1 MRYTTYEYTN
11 LNTKDMPF
19 VNREQELKT
28 LNEKWQS
35 NIAQFFIIYG
45 KRRVGKT
52 ELIKQFIK
60 DKPAI
65 YFLADKR
72 TTVDQLR
79 ELGQVVGSYFKDE
92 ILIKNGF
99 GDWLE
104 VFSYLKTKTTTAPLV
119 LAIDEYPYLTENDKS
134 TSSLFQKGWDEYFKN
149 TKILLILSGSSIAM
163 MESETLNQSAPLFGR
178 RTGQILVEPLNFTQS
193 RKFFPEKSFSDFLN
207 IYTITGGM
215 PAYLKQ
221 FEGGGELS
229 EEIKK
234 KIFTKTAF
242 LYNEVEFTLKEELR
256 ETKNYLAILRAIA
269 LGKRKLSE
277 IVNEVGMDKATVNK
291 YLSVLI
297 NLRLVEREV
306 PVTEEKPD
314 KSRKGLY
321 KISDNFFVFWFQYIF
336 PYKSYLEMEN
346 YDYVLEKMF
355 NGVKYNDNVNSNFKL
370 IAAQVYERV
379 AVELLKTWLEK
390 IFPFEQVGRYWDNN
404 EEIDVVGF
412 SSSQKKIIF
421 GECKWSEKPVGISI
435 YEELKKKAGKV
446 DWHKDNRR
454 EYYIL
459 FSKSGFTPE
468 MIRMAENEGVFLV
481 EKDIL
486 HEAER
491 VTRDT

>member
-1 MRYTTYEYTN
+1 
-11 LNTKDMPF
+11 MPF
-19 VNREQELKT
+19 INREQELKV

-35 NIAQFFIIYG
+35 SIAQFFIIYG

-72 TTVDQLR
+72 TTAEQLR
-79 ELGQVVGSYFKDE
+79 ELGQIVGNYFKDA

-99 GDWLE
+99 GDWIE
-104 VFSYLKTKTTTAPLV
+104 AFSYLKTKTTTKPLI

-134 TSSLFQKGWDEYFKN
+134 TSSLFQKGWDEYLKN
-149 TKILLILSGSSIAM
+149 TKIFLILSGSSIAM

-178 RTGQILVEPLNFTQS
+178 RTGQILVDPLNFSQS

-221 FEGGGELS
+221 FEGGGEMS

-234 KIFTKTAF
+234 KIFNKTAF

-277 IVNEVGMDKATVNK
+277 IVNEVGLDKATANK
-291 YLSVLI
+291 YISVLI

-306 PVTEEKPD
+306 PITEDKPD
-314 KSRKGLY
+314 KSRRGLY

-336 PYKSYLEMEN
+336 PYKSYLEMDN

-355 NGVKYNDNVNSNFKL
+355 SSLKYDDNVSSGFKS

-379 AVELLKTWLEK
+379 AVELLIAWQDK
-390 IFPFEQVGRYWDNN
+390 IFAFERVGRYWDS
-404 EEIDVVGF
+404 EQEIDVVGF
-412 SSSQKKIIF
+412 SSSEKKIIF
-421 GECKWSEKPVGISI
+421 GECKWSEKPVGINI
-435 YEELKKKAGKV
+435 YEELKKKAAKV
-446 DWHKDNRR
+446 DWNKNDRK

-459 FSKSGFTPE
+459 FSKSGFTEE
-468 MIRMAENEGVFLV
+468 MIKTAKNDGVFSV
-481 EKDIL
+481 EKDVL
-486 HEAER
+486 AAKG
-491 VTRDT
+491 TSQGFA

>member
-1 MRYTTYEYTN
+1 
-11 LNTKDMPF
+11 MPF
-19 VNREQELKT
+19 INREQELKV

-35 NIAQFFIIYG
+35 NLAQFFIIYG

-52 ELIKQFIK
+52 ELIKQFIN

-72 TTVDQLR
+72 TTADQLR
-79 ELGQVVGSYFKDE
+79 ELGQIVGSYFKDE

-99 GDWLE
+99 GDWIE
-104 VFSYLKTKTTTAPLV
+104 VFSYLKTKTTAERLI

-134 TSSLFQKGWDEYFKN
+134 TSSLFQKGWDEYLKN
-149 TKILLILSGSSIAM
+149 TKIFLILSGSSIAM

-178 RTGQILVEPLNFTQS
+178 RTGQILVDPLNFSQS
-193 RKFFPEKSFSDFLN
+193 RKFFPEKNFSDFLN

-221 FEGGGELS
+221 FEGGGEMS

-234 KIFTKTAF
+234 KIFNKTAF

-269 LGKRKLSE
+269 LGKKKLSE
-277 IVNEVGMDKATVNK
+277 IVNEVGLDTATANK

-306 PVTEEKPD
+306 PITEDKPD
-314 KSRKGLY
+314 KSRRGLY

-336 PYKSYLEMEN
+336 PYKSYLEMDN

-355 NGVKYNDNVNSNFKL
+355 SGLKYDDNINSGFKS

-379 AVELLKTWLEK
+379 AVELLIAWQDK
-390 IFPFEQVGRYWDNN
+390 IFAFERMGRYWDSDQ
-404 EEIDVVGF
+404 EIDVVGF
-412 SSSQKKIIF
+412 STSEKKIIF
-421 GECKWSEKPVGISI
+421 GECKWSEKPVGINI
-435 YEELKKKAGKV
+435 YEDLKKKAAKV
-446 DWHKDNRR
+446 EWNKDNRK

-459 FSKSGFTPE
+459 FSKSGFTEE
-468 MIRMAENEGVFLV
+468 MIKIAKNDGVVLV
-481 EKDIL
+481 EKDVLI
-486 HEAER
+486 AKGASQGK
-491 VTRDT
+491 

>member
-1 MRYTTYEYTN
+1 MS
-11 LNTKDMPF
+11 F
-19 VNREQELKT
+19 INREQELKM

-60 DKPAI
+60 DKPAL

-72 TTVDQLR
+72 TTADQLR
-79 ELGQVVGSYFKDE
+79 ELGQIVGNYFKDE
-92 ILIKNGF
+92 ILISNGF
-99 GDWLE
+99 SDWLE
-104 VFSYLKTKTTTAPLV
+104 VFLYLKTKTITEPLI
-119 LAIDEYPYLTENDKS
+119 LAIDEYPYLVENDKS
-134 TSSLFQKGWDEYFKN
+134 TSSLFQKGWDEYLKN
-149 TKILLILSGSSIAM
+149 TKIFLILSGSSIAM

-178 RTGQILVEPLNFTQS
+178 RTGQILVDPLNFSQS
-193 RKFFPEKSFSDFLN
+193 QKFFPEKSFSDFLN

-221 FEGGGELS
+221 FVDGGELS

-277 IVNEVGMDKATVNK
+277 IVNEVGLDKATANK

-306 PVTEEKPD
+306 PITEDKPD

-321 KISDNFFVFWFQYIF
+321 KISDNFFVFWFQYI
-336 PYKSYLEMEN
+336 LQ
-346 YDYVLEKMF
+346 
-355 NGVKYNDNVNSNFKL
+355 YNDNANSGFKQ
-370 IAAQVYERV
+370 IVAQVYERV
-379 AVELLKTWLEK
+379 AVELLTTWQDV
-390 IFPFEQVGRYWDNN
+390 IFAFERVGRYWDSNQ
-404 EEIDVVGF
+404 EIDVVGL
-412 SSSQKKIIF
+412 SSLEKKIIF
-421 GECKWSEKPVGISI
+421 GECKWSEKPVGTDI
-435 YEELKKKAGKV
+435 YEELKKKAEKV
-446 DWHKDNRR
+446 EWNKDGRT
-454 EYYIL
+454 ECYVL
-459 FSKSGFTPE
+459 
-468 MIRMAENEGVFLV
+468 
-481 EKDIL
+481 
-486 HEAER
+486 
-491 VTRDT
+491 

>member
-1 MRYTTYEYTN
+1 
-11 LNTKDMPF
+11 MPF
-19 VNREQELKT
+19 INREQELKA

-35 NIAQFFIIYG
+35 NIAQLFIIYG

-72 TTVDQLR
+72 TAADQLR
-79 ELGQVVGSYFKDE
+79 ELGQIVGSRFKDE

-104 VFSYLKTKTTTAPLV
+104 VFSYLKTKTAAKPLV
-119 LAIDEYPYLTENDKS
+119 LAIDEYPYLTENDES
-134 TSSLFQKGWDEYFKN
+134 TSSLFQKGWDEYLKN
-149 TKILLILSGSSIAM
+149 TKIFLILSGSSVAM

-178 RTGQILVEPLNFTQS
+178 RTGQILVEPLNFSQS
-193 RKFFPEKSFSDFLN
+193 RKFFPEKNFSDFLN
-207 IYTITGGM
+207 IYAITGGM

-221 FEGGGELS
+221 FEDGGELS

-234 KIFTKTAF
+234 KIFNKTAF
-242 LYNEVEFTLKEELR
+242 LHNEVEFTLKEELR

-277 IVNEVGMDKATVNK
+277 IVNEVGLDKATANK

-306 PVTEEKPD
+306 PITEDKPD
-314 KSRKGLY
+314 KSRRGLY

-336 PYKSYLEMEN
+336 PYKSYLEMDN

-355 NGVKYNDNVNSNFKL
+355 SGLRYNDNVNSGFKI
-370 IAAQVYERV
+370 IAVQVYERV
-379 AVELLKTWLEK
+379 AIELLAAWQDK
-390 IFPFEQVGRYWDNN
+390 IFAFERVGRYWDSNQ
-404 EEIDVVGF
+404 EIDVAGF
-412 SSSQKKIIF
+412 SSSEKKIIF
-421 GECKWSEKPVGISI
+421 GECKWSEKPAGTNI
-435 YEELKKKAGKV
+435 YEELKKKAAKV
-446 DWHKDNRR
+446 DWNKNNRK

-459 FSKSGFTPE
+459 FSKSGFTEE
-468 MIRMAENEGVFLV
+468 MIKTAKTDGVFLV

-486 HEAER
+486 AA
-491 VTRDT
+491 V

>member
-1 MRYTTYEYTN
+1 
-11 LNTKDMPF
+11 MPF
-19 VNREQELKT
+19 INRQQELKT
-28 LNEKWQS
+28 LNEKWRS
-35 NIAQFFIIYG
+35 NLAQFFIIYG

-60 DKPAI
+60 DKQAI

-72 TTVDQLR
+72 TTADQLR
-79 ELGQVVGSYFKDE
+79 ELGQIVGSYFKDE

-99 GDWLE
+99 GDWIE
-104 VFSYLKTKTTTAPLV
+104 AFSYLKTKTTDTSLV

-134 TSSLFQKGWDEYFKN
+134 TSSLFQKGWDEYLKN
-149 TKILLILSGSSIAM
+149 TKIFLILSGSSIAM

-178 RTGQILVEPLNFTQS
+178 RTGQILVDPLNFSQS

-221 FEGGGELS
+221 FEGGGEMP

-234 KIFTKTAF
+234 KIFNKTAF

-277 IVNEVGMDKATVNK
+277 IVNEVGLDKATTNK
-291 YLSVLI
+291 YISVMI

-306 PVTEEKPD
+306 PITEDRPD
-314 KSRKGLY
+314 KSRRGLY

-336 PYKSYLEMEN
+336 PYKSYLEMDN
-346 YDYVLEKMF
+346 YNYVLEKMF
-355 NGVKYNDNVNSNFKL
+355 SSLKYDDNINSGFKS
-370 IAAQVYERV
+370 ITAQVYERV
-379 AVELLKTWLEK
+379 AIELLVTWQNK
-390 IFPFEQVGRYWDNN
+390 IFAFERVGRYWDSDL
-404 EEIDVVGF
+404 EIDVVGF
-412 SSSQKKIIF
+412 STSEKKIIF
-421 GECKWSEKPVGISI
+421 GECKWSEKPVGTNI
-435 YEELKKKAGKV
+435 YEELKKKAAEV
-446 DWHKDNRR
+446 DWNKDDRK

-459 FSKSGFTPE
+459 FSKSGFTEE
-468 MIRMAENEGVFLV
+468 MVKIAKIDGVFLV
-481 EKDIL
+481 EKDVL
-486 HEAER
+486 VAKGASQEK
-491 VTRDT
+491 

>member
-1 MRYTTYEYTN
+1 
-11 LNTKDMPF
+11 MPF
-19 VNREQELKT
+19 INREQELKV

-72 TTVDQLR
+72 TTADQLR
-79 ELGQVVGSYFKDE
+79 ELGQIVGSYFKDN

-99 GDWLE
+99 DDWIEAFL
-104 VFSYLKTKTTTAPLV
+104 YLKTKTTDTPLV

-134 TSSLFQKGWDEYFKN
+134 TSSLFQKGWDEYLKN
-149 TKILLILSGSSIAM
+149 TKIFLILSGSSIAM
-163 MESETLNQSAPLFGR
+163 MESETLNQRAPLFGR
-178 RTGQILVEPLNFTQS
+178 RTGQILVDPLNFSQS

-221 FEGGGELS
+221 FVDGGELS

-234 KIFTKTAF
+234 KIFNKTAF

-277 IVNEVGMDKATVNK
+277 IVNEVGLDKATANK
-291 YLSVLI
+291 YISVLI
-297 NLRLVEREV
+297 NLCLVEREV
-306 PVTEEKPD
+306 PITEDKPD

-321 KISDNFFVFWFQYIF
+321 KISDNFFVFWFHYIF
-336 PYKSYLEMEN
+336 PYKSYLEMDN

-355 NGVKYNDNVNSNFKL
+355 SGLKYNDEINSGFKS

-379 AVELLKTWLEK
+379 AVELLIALQDK
-390 IFPFEQVGRYWDNN
+390 IFVFERVGRYWDSNL
-404 EEIDVVGF
+404 EIDVVGF
-412 SSSQKKIIF
+412 SSSEKKIIF
-421 GECKWSEKPVGISI
+421 GECKWSEKPVGTNI
-435 YEELKKKAGKV
+435 YEELKKKAAKV
-446 DWHKDNRR
+446 EWNKDDRK

-468 MIRMAENEGVFLV
+468 MIKMANSDDVILV
-481 EKDIL
+481 KEDVMVAKG
-486 HEAER
+486 ASQGK
-491 VTRDT
+491 

>member
-1 MRYTTYEYTN
+1 
-11 LNTKDMPF
+11 MPF
-19 VNREQELKT
+19 INREQELKA

-72 TTVDQLR
+72 TTADQLR
-79 ELGQVVGSYFKDE
+79 ELGQIVGSYFKDE

-99 GDWLE
+99 GDWIE
-104 VFSYLKTKTTTAPLV
+104 AFSYLKTKTTDTPLV
-119 LAIDEYPYLTENDKS
+119 LTIDEYPYLTENDKS
-134 TSSLFQKGWDEYFKN
+134 TSSLFQKGWDEYLKN
-149 TKILLILSGSSIAM
+149 TKIFLILSGSSIAM

-178 RTGQILVEPLNFTQS
+178 RTGQILVDPLNFSQS

-221 FEGGGELS
+221 FEGGGEMS

-234 KIFTKTAF
+234 KIFNKTAF

-277 IVNEVGMDKATVNK
+277 IVNEVGLDKATANK
-291 YLSVLI
+291 YISVLI

-306 PVTEEKPD
+306 PITEDKPD
-314 KSRKGLY
+314 KSRRGLY

-336 PYKSYLEMEN
+336 PYKSYLEMDN

-355 NGVKYNDNVNSNFKL
+355 SGLKYDDNVNFGFKS
-370 IAAQVYERV
+370 IAAHVYERV
-379 AVELLKTWLEK
+379 AVELLIAWQDN
-390 IFPFEQVGRYWDNN
+390 FFAFERVGRYWDSDL
-404 EEIDVVGF
+404 EIDVVGF
-412 SSSQKKIIF
+412 STSEKKIIF
-421 GECKWSEKPVGISI
+421 GECKWSEKPVGTNI
-435 YEELKKKAGKV
+435 YEDLKKKAAKV
-446 DWHKDNRR
+446 DWNKNDRK

-459 FSKSGFTPE
+459 FSKSGFTEE
-468 MIRMAENEGVFLV
+468 MIKIAKNDGVFLV
-481 EKDIL
+481 EKDVL
-486 HEAER
+486 VAKG
-491 VTRDT
+491 DSQGK

>member
-1 MRYTTYEYTN
+1 
-11 LNTKDMPF
+11 MPF
-19 VNREQELKT
+19 INRKQELRV

-35 NIAQFFIIYG
+35 NTAQFFIIYG

-52 ELIKQFIK
+52 ELIKQFIN

-72 TTVDQLR
+72 TTADQLR
-79 ELGQVVGSYFKDE
+79 ELGQIVGSYFKDE

-104 VFSYLKTKTTTAPLV
+104 VFSYLKTKTTAEPLI

-134 TSSLFQKGWDEYFKN
+134 TSSLFQKGWDEYLKN
-149 TKILLILSGSSIAM
+149 TKIFLILSGSSIAM

-178 RTGQILVEPLNFTQS
+178 RTGQILVDPLNFSQS
-193 RKFFPEKSFSDFLN
+193 QQFFPEKSFSDFLN

-215 PAYLKQ
+215 PAYLLQ
-221 FEGGGELS
+221 FADDKDMS
-229 EEIKK
+229 DEIKT
-234 KIFTKTAF
+234 KIFNKTAF

-277 IVNEVGMDKATVNK
+277 IVNEVGLDKATANK

-306 PVTEEKPD
+306 PITEDKPD
-314 KSRKGLY
+314 KSRRGLY

-336 PYKSYLEMEN
+336 PYKSYLEMDN

-355 NGVKYNDNVNSNFKL
+355 NGLKYNDNVNSGFKS
-370 IAAQVYERV
+370 ITAQVYERV
-379 AVELLKTWLEK
+379 AVELLIALQDK
-390 IFPFEQVGRYWDNN
+390 IFAFERVGRYWDSNQ
-404 EEIDVVGF
+404 EIDVVGF
-412 SSSQKKIIF
+412 SSSEKKIIF
-421 GECKWSEKPVGISI
+421 GECKWSEKLVGINI
-435 YEELKKKAGKV
+435 YEELKKKATKV
-446 DWHKDNRR
+446 DWNKDDRK

-459 FSKSGFTPE
+459 FSKSGFTEE
-468 MIRMAENEGVFLV
+468 MIKRAKNDGVFLV
-481 EKDIL
+481 EKDVL
-486 HEAER
+486 VPKEASQRE
-491 VTRDT
+491 

>member
-1 MRYTTYEYTN
+1 
-11 LNTKDMPF
+11 MPF
-19 VNREQELKT
+19 INREQELKV

-35 NIAQFFIIYG
+35 NTAQFFIIYG

-60 DKPAI
+60 DKPAL

-72 TTVDQLR
+72 TTADQLH
-79 ELGQVVGSYFKDE
+79 ELGQIIGAYFHDE

-99 GDWLE
+99 SDWIE
-104 VFSYLKTKTTTAPLV
+104 AFSYLKTKAAAEPLI

-134 TSSLFQKGWDEYFKN
+134 TSSLFQKGWDEYLKN
-149 TKILLILSGSSIAM
+149 TKIFLILSGSSIAM

-178 RTGQILVEPLNFTQS
+178 RTGQILVDPLNFSQS

-215 PAYLKQ
+215 PAYLLQ
-221 FEGGGELS
+221 FVGGAELS
-229 EEIKK
+229 DEIKT
-234 KIFTKTAF
+234 KIFNKTAF

-277 IVNEVGMDKATVNK
+277 IVNEIGLDKATVNK

-306 PVTEEKPD
+306 PITEDRPD

-336 PYKSYLEMEN
+336 PYKSYLEMDN
-346 YDYVLEKMF
+346 YDYVLKKMF
-355 NGVKYNDNVNSNFKL
+355 GGLKYNDNVNSDFKSV
-370 IAAQVYERV
+370 AAQVYERV
-379 AVELLKTWLEK
+379 AIEMLTTWQDK
-390 IFPFEQVGRYWDNN
+390 IFTFERVGRDWDNN
-404 EEIDVVGF
+404 QEIDVVGF
-412 SSSQKKIIF
+412 SSSEKKIIF
-421 GECKWSEKPVGISI
+421 GECKWSEKAVGTNI
-435 YEELKKKAGKV
+435 YEELKKKAEMV
-446 DWHKDNRR
+446 DWNKKDRK
-454 EYYIL
+454 EYFIL
-459 FSKSGFTPE
+459 FSKSGFTEE
-468 MIRMAENEGVFLV
+468 MIKTAKKDGVFLV

-486 HEAER
+486 L
-491 VTRDT
+491 DNK

>member
-1 MRYTTYEYTN
+1 
-11 LNTKDMPF
+11 MPF
-19 VNREQELKT
+19 INREQELKA

-60 DKPAI
+60 DKPAL

-72 TTVDQLR
+72 TTAEQLR
-79 ELGQVVGSYFKDE
+79 ELGQIVGTYFKDE

-99 GDWLE
+99 GDWIE
-104 VFSYLKTKTTTAPLV
+104 VFSYLKTKTTTEPLV

-134 TSSLFQKGWDEYFKN
+134 TSSLFQKGWDEYLKN
-149 TKILLILSGSSIAM
+149 TKIFLILSGSSIAM
-163 MESETLNQSAPLFGR
+163 MESETLNQRAPLFGR
-178 RTGQILVEPLNFTQS
+178 RTGQILVDPLNFSQS

-221 FEGGGELS
+221 FEGGGEMS

-234 KIFTKTAF
+234 KIFNKTAF

-277 IVNEVGMDKATVNK
+277 IVNEVGLDKATTNK
-291 YLSVLI
+291 YISVLI

-306 PVTEEKPD
+306 PITEDKPD
-314 KSRKGLY
+314 KSRRGLY

-336 PYKSYLEMEN
+336 PYKSYLEMDN

-355 NGVKYNDNVNSNFKL
+355 SDLKYNDNVNSGFKS
-370 IAAQVYERV
+370 IVAQVYERV
-379 AVELLKTWLEK
+379 AVELLTAWQNK
-390 IFPFEQVGRYWDNN
+390 IFAFERVGRDWDSNQ
-404 EEIDVVGF
+404 EIDIVGF
-412 SSSQKKIIF
+412 SSSEKKIIF
-421 GECKWSEKPVGISI
+421 GECKWSEKPVGTNI
-435 YEELKKKAGKV
+435 YEDLKKKAEKV
-446 DWHKDNRR
+446 EWNKNDRK

-459 FSKSGFTPE
+459 FSKSGFTEE
-468 MIRMAENEGVFLV
+468 MIKIANRDDIILV
-481 EKDIL
+481 KEDVVVAK
-486 HEAER
+486 
-491 VTRDT
+491 

>member
-1 MRYTTYEYTN
+1 
-11 LNTKDMPF
+11 MPF
-19 VNREQELKT
+19 INRAQELKA

-72 TTVDQLR
+72 TTQEQLR
-79 ELGQVVGSYFKDE
+79 ELGQIVGSYFKDE

-99 GDWLE
+99 SDWLE
-104 VFSYLKTKTTTAPLV
+104 VFLYLKTKTTNTALV

-134 TSSLFQKGWDEYFKN
+134 TSSLFQKGWDEYLKN
-149 TKILLILSGSSIAM
+149 TKIFLILSGSSIAM

-178 RTGQILVEPLNFTQS
+178 RTGQILVDPLNFAQS
-193 RKFFPEKSFSDFLN
+193 RKFFPEKNFSDFLN

-215 PAYLKQ
+215 PSYLKQ
-221 FEGGGELS
+221 FEGGSEMA

-234 KIFTKTAF
+234 KIFNKTAF

-277 IVNEVGMDKATVNK
+277 IVYEVGLDKATTNK
-291 YLSVLI
+291 YISVLI

-306 PVTEEKPD
+306 PITEEKPD
-314 KSRKGLY
+314 KSRRGLY

-336 PYKSYLEMEN
+336 PYKSYLEMDN

-355 NGVKYNDNVNSNFKL
+355 GGLKYDNNVNSGFKN

-379 AVELLKTWLEK
+379 AVELLTAWQDK
-390 IFPFEQVGRYWDNN
+390 IFVFERVGRYWDRTQ
-404 EEIDVVGF
+404 EIDVVGF
-412 SSSQKKIIF
+412 STSEKKIIF
-421 GECKWSEKPVGISI
+421 GECKWSVSPVGTNI
-435 YEELKKKAGKV
+435 YEELKKKAEKV
-446 DWHKDNRR
+446 GWNKNDRK

-459 FSKSGFTPE
+459 FSKSGFTEE
-468 MIRMAENEGVFLV
+468 MVKIANNYGVFLV
-481 EKDIL
+481 EKDVL
-486 HEAER
+486 VAEGASQEK
-491 VTRDT
+491 

>member
-1 MRYTTYEYTN
+1 
-11 LNTKDMPF
+11 MPF
-19 VNREQELKT
+19 INREQELKT

-35 NIAQFFIIYG
+35 NTAQFFIIYG

-60 DKPAI
+60 DKPAL

-72 TTVDQLR
+72 TTQDQLR
-79 ELGQVVGSYFKDE
+79 ELGQIVGNYFKDD

-99 GDWLE
+99 GDWVE
-104 VFSYLKTKTTTAPLV
+104 AFSYLKTKTTNTPLV

-134 TSSLFQKGWDEYFKN
+134 TSSLFQKGWDEYLKN
-149 TKILLILSGSSIAM
+149 TNIFLILSGSSIAM

-178 RTGQILVEPLNFTQS
+178 RTGQILVDPLNFSQS
-193 RKFFPEKSFSDFLN
+193 WQFFPEKNFSDFLN

-221 FEGGGELS
+221 FEGGTDMS

-234 KIFTKTAF
+234 KIFNKTAF

-256 ETKNYLAILRAIA
+256 ETKNYLAILRSIA
-269 LGKRKLSE
+269 TGKRKLSE
-277 IVNEVGMDKATVNK
+277 IVNEAGLDKATANK

-306 PVTEEKPD
+306 PVTEAKPD

-321 KISDNFFVFWFQYIF
+321 KISDNFFVVWFQYIF
-336 PYKSYLEMEN
+336 PYKSYLEMDN

-355 NGVKYNDNVNSNFKL
+355 NGLTYDDNVNSGFKS
-370 IAAQVYERV
+370 ITAQVYERV
-379 AVELLKTWLEK
+379 AVELLAAWKDA
-390 IFPFEQVGRYWDNN
+390 IFAFERVGRYWDNN
-404 EEIDVVGF
+404 QEIDVVGL
-412 SSSQKKIIF
+412 SSSSKQIIF
-421 GECKWSEKPVGISI
+421 GECKWSVSSVGTNI
-435 YEELKKKAGKV
+435 YEELKKKAEKV
-446 DWHKDNRR
+446 EWNKGDRK

-459 FSKSGFTPE
+459 FSKSGFTPD
-468 MIRMAENEGVFLV
+468 MIKIAKHDGVFLV
-481 EKDIL
+481 ERNVLMGNK
-486 HEAER
+486 
-491 VTRDT
+491 

>member
-1 MRYTTYEYTN
+1 
-11 LNTKDMPF
+11 MPF
-19 VNREQELKT
+19 INRDQELKM

-35 NIAQFFIIYG
+35 DIAQFFIIYG

-72 TTVDQLR
+72 TTADQLL
-79 ELGQVVGSYFKDE
+79 ELGQIVGSYFKDE

-99 GDWLE
+99 TDWIE
-104 VFSYLKTKTTTAPLV
+104 VFSYLKTKTTDKPLV

-134 TSSLFQKGWDEYFKN
+134 TSSLFQKGWDEYLKN
-149 TKILLILSGSSIAM
+149 TKIFLILSGSSIAM

-178 RTGQILVEPLNFTQS
+178 RTGQILVDPLNFFQS
-193 RKFFPEKSFSDFLN
+193 QKFFPEKNFSEFLN
-207 IYTITGGM
+207 IYAITGGM

-221 FEGGGELS
+221 FEGGGEIS
-229 EEIKK
+229 DEIKK
-234 KIFTKTAF
+234 KIFNKTAF
-242 LYNEVEFTLKEELR
+242 LHNEVEFTLKEELR
-256 ETKNYLAILRAIA
+256 EPKNYLAILRAIA
-269 LGKRKLSE
+269 MGKRKLGE
-277 IVNEVGMDKATVNK
+277 IVNEVGLDKATTNK

-306 PVTEEKPD
+306 PITEDKPD
-314 KSRKGLY
+314 KSRRGLY

-336 PYKSYLEMEN
+336 PYKSYLEMDN

-355 NGVKYNDNVNSNFKL
+355 SGLKYNDNASSSFKI

-379 AVELLKTWLEK
+379 AAELLIAWQDK
-390 IFPFEQVGRYWDNN
+390 IFAFERVGRYWDNN
-404 EEIDVVGF
+404 QEIDVVGV
-412 SSSQKKIIF
+412 SSSEKKIIF
-421 GECKWSEKPVGISI
+421 GECKWSEKSVGVDI
-435 YEELKKKAGKV
+435 YEELKKKAAKV
-446 DWHKDNRR
+446 EWNKNDRK

-468 MIRMAENEGVFLV
+468 MIRIAKSEGVFL
-481 EKDIL
+481 
-486 HEAER
+486 AEEDGL
-491 VTRDT
+491 VNV

>member
-1 MRYTTYEYTN
+1 
-11 LNTKDMPF
+11 MPF
-19 VNREQELKT
+19 INREQELKV
-28 LNEKWQS
+28 LNKEWQS

-72 TTVDQLR
+72 TTTDQLS
-79 ELGQVVGSYFKDE
+79 ELGQIVGSYFKDE

-99 GDWLE
+99 GDWIE
-104 VFSYLKTKTTTAPLV
+104 AFSYLKTKTTDMPLV

-134 TSSLFQKGWDEYFKN
+134 TSSLFQKGWDEYLKN
-149 TKILLILSGSSIAM
+149 TKVFLILSGSSIAM

-178 RTGQILVEPLNFTQS
+178 RTGQILVDPLNFSQS

-221 FEGGGELS
+221 FVDGGALS

-269 LGKRKLSE
+269 LGKRKLGE
-277 IVNEVGMDKATVNK
+277 IVNEVGLDKATANK

-306 PVTEEKPD
+306 PITEDKPD
-314 KSRKGLY
+314 KSRRGLY

-336 PYKSYLEMEN
+336 PYKSYLEMDN

-355 NGVKYNDNVNSNFKL
+355 SGLKYNDNVNSGFKS
-370 IAAQVYERV
+370 ITAQVYERV
-379 AVELLKTWLEK
+379 AVELLITWQDK
-390 IFPFEQVGRYWDNN
+390 IFAFERVGRYWDSDQ
-404 EEIDVVGF
+404 EIDVVGL
-412 SSSQKKIIF
+412 SSSEKNIIF
-421 GECKWSEKPVGISI
+421 GECKWSEKPVGTNI
-435 YEELKKKAGKV
+435 YEELKKKAANV
-446 DWHKDNRR
+446 EWNKDDRK
-454 EYYIL
+454 ECYIL
-459 FSKSGFTPE
+459 FSKSGFTEE
-468 MIRMAENEGVFLV
+468 MIKIAKQDGVFLV

-486 HEAER
+486 AK
-491 VTRDT
+491 

>member
-1 MRYTTYEYTN
+1 
-11 LNTKDMPF
+11 MPF
-19 VNREQELKT
+19 INREQELKA
-28 LNEKWQS
+28 LNEKWRS

-72 TTVDQLR
+72 TTADQLR
-79 ELGQVVGSYFKDE
+79 ELGQIVGNYFKDG

-99 GDWLE
+99 GDWIE
-104 VFSYLKTKTTTAPLV
+104 AFSYLKTKTADTPLV

-134 TSSLFQKGWDEYFKN
+134 TSSLFQKGWDEYLKN
-149 TKILLILSGSSIAM
+149 TKIFLILSGSSIAM

-178 RTGQILVEPLNFTQS
+178 RTGQILVNPLNFSQS
-193 RKFFPEKSFSDFLN
+193 RKFFPEKNFSDFLN
-207 IYTITGGM
+207 IFTITGGM

-234 KIFTKTAF
+234 KIFNKTAF

-277 IVNEVGMDKATVNK
+277 IVNEVGLDKATANK

-297 NLRLVEREV
+297 NLRQVEREV
-306 PVTEEKPD
+306 PITEDKPD

-336 PYKSYLEMEN
+336 PYKSYLEMDN

-355 NGVKYNDNVNSNFKL
+355 SGLKYNDNVNSDFKS
-370 IAAQVYERV
+370 ITAQVYERV
-379 AVELLKTWLEK
+379 AVELMIAWQDK
-390 IFPFEQVGRYWDNN
+390 IFAFERVGRYWNSN
-404 EEIDVVGF
+404 LEIDIVGF
-412 SSSQKKIIF
+412 SSSEKKIIF
-421 GECKWSEKPVGISI
+421 GECKWSEKPVGTNI
-435 YEELKKKAGKV
+435 YEELKKKAAKV
-446 DWHKDNRR
+446 EWKRGDRK

-459 FSKSGFTPE
+459 FSKSGFTEE
-468 MIRMAENEGVFLV
+468 MIKIAKSDGVILA
-481 EKDIL
+481 EKDVV
-486 HEAER
+486 AA
-491 VTRDT
+491 